1 MPNRI
6 LREGLLES
14 SAIDLLD
21 AEAERFFV
29 RLMLRADD
37 FGRYHA
43 NPAML
48 ANMLFPLR
56 RDIEP
61 KQVAD
66 WLKQCQRAKLL
77 RVYQVDGRPCLE
89 IPKFGQRS
97 RAQQSKFPDPP
108 TDDGQMTDIC
118 LTDDRHPRTY
128 SYSETYSKSK
138 SETKTKGGARTA
150 DACPPLPVILE
161 TEEFKAAWEDYVT
174 YRKQAK
180 LRRLT
185 PMSVRDQW
193 AEMEGWGHDE
203 AIEAVRTTIRKG
215 WQGIF
220 KPKHNGT
227 HNGTNGA
234 ATGVRD
240 RKELLYDGTGDW

>member
-1 MPNRI
+1 
-6 LREGLLES
+6 
-14 SAIDLLD
+14 
-21 AEAERFFV
+21 
-29 RLMLRADD
+29 
-37 FGRYHA
+37 
-43 NPAML
+43 
-48 ANMLFPLR
+48 
-56 RDIEP
+56 
-61 KQVAD
+61 
-66 WLKQCQRAKLL
+66 
-77 RVYQVDGRPCLE
+77 
-89 IPKFGQRS
+89 
-97 RAQQSKFPDPP
+97 
-108 TDDGQMTDIC
+108 MTDIC
-118 LTDDRHPRTY
+118 LTDDGHPRTY

-150 DACPPLPVILE
+150 DACPPLPDILD
-161 TEEFKAAWEDYVT
+161 TEGFKTAWEDYVT

-185 PMSVRDQW
+185 AMSVRDQW

-203 AIEAVRTTIRKG
+203 AIEAIRTTIRKG

-220 KPKHNGT
+220 KSKHNGT